1 MAERVLVIDD
11 SESIRSI
18 LRLTLRFRG
27 YEVVEAASGE
37 EGLAALGRERFDLVF
52 CDLAMPGVNGLEVIR
67 RARANPDTHA
77 VPIIVLS
84 AEERETKTRALA
96 EGANDCVDKPFAPER
111 ILEILAHYL
120 PQEKVGG

>member
-1 MAERVLVIDD
+1 MTARILVIDD

-27 YEVVEAASGE
+27 YDVTEAPSGE
-37 EGLAALGRERFDLVF
+37 EGLALLGREKFDLVF

-67 RARANPDTHA
+67 RTRANPDLRA
-77 VPIIVLS
+77 MPIIVLS
-84 AEERETKTRALA
+84 AEEREIKSRALA

-111 ILEILAHYL
+111 IFEVLSRYL
-120 PQEKVGG
+120 PQGAAGT